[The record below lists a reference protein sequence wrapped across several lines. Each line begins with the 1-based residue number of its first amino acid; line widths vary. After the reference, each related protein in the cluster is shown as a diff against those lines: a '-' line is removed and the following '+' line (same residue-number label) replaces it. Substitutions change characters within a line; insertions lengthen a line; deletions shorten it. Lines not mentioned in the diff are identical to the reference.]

1 MGRVV
6 AAACLSHSPGITGFP
21 ERAEREAARRVLG
34 ALEQLREG
42 LARSAP
48 DAVVVFSA
56 EHFTNFSLA
65 NLPTFAVG
73 TATGYDLPSS
83 DAFARFLAIPRR
95 RYPGADR
102 LGCAIHRGLVQRGFD
117 VSLVA
122 GGYGFDEGFAV
133 PLAVLFGGRPV
144 PVVPVVVNAVQEP
157 YPTLARC
164 RALGEAVRAAIEA
177 QDHAARVAV
186 LGTGGLSH
194 WVGLPRAGEIDAEF
208 DRRFLDAFEAGEM
221 DAMCSLPEA
230 DIDRAGN
237 GAHEIRAWI
246 AAAAA
251 GGGAS
256 FEVLAYEPVPAWL
269 TGTCVARARLANER
283 GNT

>member
-1 MGRVV
+1 MGRIVST
-6 AAACLSHSPGITGFP
+6 ACLSHSPGITGFP
-21 ERAEREAARRVLG
+21 DRADPAAAGRVLA
-34 ALEQLREG
+34 ALAELKTS

-48 DAVVVFSA
+48 DALVVFSA

-73 TATGYDLPSS
+73 TADSYDLPAS
-83 DAFARFLAIPRR
+83 DAFAAFLGIARCS
-95 RYPGADR
+95 YPGASG
-102 LGCAIHRGLVQRGFD
+102 LGDALHHGLVGAGFD

-133 PLAVLFGGRPV
+133 PLAVLCGDTPV
-144 PVVPVVVNAVQEP
+144 PVVPIVLNAVQAP

-164 RALGEAVRAAIEA
+164 RALGRAVAEVVAGQDRAG
-177 QDHAARVAV
+177 RVAV

-194 WVGLPRAGEIDAEF
+194 WVGLAPAGQIDTEF
-208 DRRFLDAFEAGEM
+208 DKRVLTALEAGDLDALC
-221 DAMCSLPEA
+221 AMSDA
-230 DIDRAGN
+230 DIDAAGN

-251 GGGAS
+251 GGGA
-256 FEVLAYEPVPAWL
+256 FDVLAYEPVPAWL
-269 TGTCVARARLANER
+269 TGTCVARGRTVEER
-283 GNT
+283 GMR